1 MSSPVWLP
9 EIVYVSE
16 SARNDSMTARV
27 LGRLAGAEVRYVA
40 DGSDPLAEK
49 TAGGDFTKDSE
60 RFSAGK
66 RRLLLSRYQGSWMR
80 ACPGT
85 AQHVCCN
92 LWTIN
97 PGEGCPFD
105 CSYCYL
111 QSYLLRNPT
120 LKLYVNTA
128 DMLNEVE
135 QRISS
140 ARGRLFR
147 ITTGE
152 VVDSLVWDYLTESS
166 GELVP
171 FFARQ
176 ENAILELKTK
186 SDHVDNLLKLKGEH
200 HGRTVISWSVN
211 AESVCRSEEVHTA
224 SLDER
229 IDAACRVVDAG
240 YRVGFHFDPV
250 VHFPGWEDEYKA
262 SVRKI
267 FSSIKVE
274 NVAWVSVAS
283 LRYAPQ
289 MQEVMRERFPQSD
302 LPYGEQFLAKD
313 NKLRYIQ
320 PLRFKVIDFVWK
332 QLKSISPD
340 MPVYMC
346 MESSAAWRNIAGG
359 PPVAGSELQEVFSRA
374 GRLPV
379 VGQDSF

>member
-16 SARNDSMTARV
+16 SAREDSMTSRV
-27 LGRLAGAEVRYVA
+27 LTRLPEVDVRYIP

-49 TAGGDFTKDSE
+49 TAGTDFSRDSE

-66 RRLLLSRYQGSWMR
+66 RRLMLTRYQGSWMR

-85 AQHVCCN
+85 SQHVCCN

-128 DMLNEVE
+128 DMMNEVE

-140 ARGRLFR
+140 DRSRLFR

-152 VVDSLVWDYLTESS
+152 VVDSLVWDNLTDSS
-166 GELVP
+166 YDLVP

-176 ENAILELKTK
+176 DNAILELKTK
-186 SDHVDNLLKLKGEH
+186 SNHIDNLLRLKNEH
-200 HGRTVISWSVN
+200 RGHTVISWSVN
-211 AESVCRSEEVHTA
+211 AESICRTDEVHTA

-229 IDAACRVVDAG
+229 IEAASQVVEAG

-250 VHFPGWEDEYKA
+250 VHFPGWEDEYSA

-267 FSSIKVE
+267 FDRIAVG

-289 MQEVMRERFPQSD
+289 MQEIMRERFPHSD

-332 QLKSISPD
+332 QLKSVSPA

-346 MESSAAWRNIAGG
+346 MESPAAWRNIAGG

-379 VGQDSF
+379 IGQDSI